1 MNAVPVH
8 KSGRAGLASLS
19 LLLLGACATA
29 VAPPPVPWAFARVR
43 YLAIVTQPAAEAQ
56 WGPVAERL
64 EALLGQLL
72 VARVPSLQLVE
83 RRALARVLE
92 EQALAASGQV
102 SDATAVG
109 VGRLVGADG
118 LLVLDLSG
126 PRLVELLLM
135 PHAEQLPPVQ
145 VTLKLLAVETGAVLW
160 LRTLKEPVQD
170 TSSWIWR
177 DPLRASAVRAA
188 WDRLAARLPEALTE
202 PASAVSPRD
211 P

>member
-1 MNAVPVH
+1 M
-8 KSGRAGLASLS
+8 
-19 LLLLGACATA
+19 
-29 VAPPPVPWAFARVR
+29 
-43 YLAIVTQPAAEAQ
+43 
-56 WGPVAERL
+56 AERL

-126 PRLVELLLM
+126 PRLVELLLASN
-135 PHAEQLPPVQ
+135 AEQLPPVQ
-145 VTLKLLAVETGAVLW
+145 VTLKLLAVETGEVLW

-170 TSSWIWR
+170 TASWIWH
-177 DPLRASAVRAA
+177 DPLRVNAVRAA
-188 WDRLAARLPEALTE
+188 WDRLAARLPEVLTE